1 MKKVLPLFLMILF
14 FSGSVFLFGQKSF
27 HRDAKSLSFS
37 KRMLDKYPPAVS
49 EKQFLEMVLKYDMKD
64 EFFESNGQVRE
75 DCRDLL
81 IMSKEHLSKYVDNYY
96 NEIYS
101 FNFQFKSL
109 KEEMVCYTSI
119 AQFFKEVEK
128 KYPKVDEHFKD
139 HLDYVLW
146 KNGMLEWDDHMFL
159 GIENKTGAIMFLND
173 VDYEACS
180 KDPGY
185 IVFYKP
191 GSLGQE

>member
-1 MKKVLPLFLMILF
+1 
-14 FSGSVFLFGQKSF
+14 
-27 HRDAKSLSFS
+27 
-37 KRMLDKYPPAVS
+37 MLDKYPPAVS